1 MQINNTDLTIIK
13 FPLMYQEKAKESSPQ
28 AQPHSSSPTLPE
40 GRDTVSIGR
49 EKADILPSMPENKAG
64 TAASAQ
70 QPSTETLAHKSPPL
84 KKWTFLVYEASD
96 NDLEKFMVQDIN
108 DMENVGSSNN
118 MNIVLQM
125 DRGENPSELS
135 GGWKGTRRFKLDK
148 NEDPFNIDSTVLQ
161 DLGQI
166 NMSDPKNL
174 ADFIEWGMKEYPAQH
189 YMLLIS
195 DHGGGWAG
203 AIEDDSHKGW
213 MSLPNIRKGIETAK
227 EKTGQKL
234 DIVGFDACLMGQS
247 EVAYEL
253 KDVANYMI
261 ASEESEGA
269 GGWPYHNLL
278 SKIVL
283 DNFSNAL
290 MMKMD
295 LEPDAVARFIV
306 RTSAKDTE
314 NIPTI
319 SAIDLGK
326 MKNVGEATKALT
338 EAIINTDTPKS
349 TLKTIVRNTQKF
361 EGFKDHYDFCR
372 RIVLSEEVKDE
383 KLKEAA
389 QKVMDEVYEAVMLEE
404 HSPEYPDAQGLSIN
418 LPSFNTSMSKEY
430 KETLFAQDTGWD
442 KTIGYLSGRGRG
454 RSSRA

>member
-1 MQINNTDLTIIK
+1 MQINNTDMKILK
-13 FPLMYQEKAKESSPQ
+13 FPLIYQEKTKQNSPKSESAPSFP
-28 AQPHSSSPTLPE
+28 S

-49 EKADILPSMPENKAG
+49 EQADIIPAPPKNQADKAEKQ
-64 TAASAQ
+64 SQ
-70 QPSTETLAHKSPPL
+70 QSSETQSHKSPPL

-135 GGWKGTRRFKLDK
+135 GGWKGARRFKLDK

-161 DLGQI
+161 DLGQV

-174 ADFIEWGMKEYPAQH
+174 ADFIEWGMKEYPAQN

-195 DHGGGWAG
+195 DHGGGWTG

-213 MSLPNIRKGIETAK
+213 MSLPDIRKGAEMAQ
-227 EKTGQKL
+227 EKTKQKL
-234 DIVGFDACLMGQS
+234 DIIGFDACLMGQS

-253 KDVANYMI
+253 KDVANYMV

-269 GGWPYHNLL
+269 GGWPYHNIL
-278 SKIVL
+278 SKVVL

-306 RTSAKDTE
+306 RTSAKDKE

-319 SAIDLGK
+319 SAIDLAK
-326 MKNVGEATKALT
+326 MNGVAEATKGLT
-338 EAIINTDTPKS
+338 DAILSTDTPKS
-349 TLKTIVRNTQKF
+349 TLKTLVRKTQKF

-372 RIVLSEEVKDE
+372 RIVLSEDVKDD

-389 QKVMDEVYEAVMLEE
+389 QKVMDEVYDAVMLEE
-404 HSPEYPDAQGLSIN
+404 HSPDYPDAQGLSIN
-418 LPSFNTSMSKEY
+418 LPSFNSSMSEEY
-430 KETLFAQDTGWD
+430 KQTMFAKDTGWD
-442 KTIGYLSGRGRG
+442 KAVDFISGR
-454 RSSRA
+454 RSKS

>member
-1 MQINNTDLTIIK
+1 MQINNADLKILK
-13 FPLMYQEKAKESSPQ
+13 FPLIYQEKVKESSPK
-28 AQPHSSSPTLPE
+28 AESAPSSPPL
-40 GRDTVSIGR
+40 GGDTVSIGQ
-49 EKADILPSMPENKAG
+49 EQTGILPAPQRSRTGKAI
-64 TAASAQ
+64 THEQ
-70 QPSTETLAHKSPPL
+70 QISETQPHNSPPL

-125 DRGENPSELS
+125 DRGEKPSELS
-135 GGWKGTRRFKLDK
+135 GGWGGTRRFKLDK

-213 MSLPNIRKGIETAK
+213 MSLPDIRKGAEIAQ
-227 EKTGQKL
+227 EKTKQKI
-234 DIVGFDACLMGQS
+234 DIIGFDACLMGQS

-306 RTSAKDTE
+306 RTSAKDKE

-319 SAIDLGK
+319 SAIDLAQ
-326 MKNVGEATKALT
+326 MKGVAEATKGLT
-338 EAIINTDTPKS
+338 DAILSTDTPKS

-372 RIVLSEEVKDE
+372 RIVLSEDVKDD
-383 KLKEAA
+383 KLKAAA

-404 HSPEYPDAQGLSIN
+404 HSTDYPDAQGLSIN
-418 LPSFNTSMSKEY
+418 LPSFNSSMSEEY
-430 KETLFAQDTGWD
+430 KQTLFAKDTGWD
-442 KTIGYLSGRGRG
+442 KAVNFISGRGRG
-454 RSSRA
+454 RGKKA